1 MDIIQRNFF
10 RLLRSGAFTDNEP
23 VEPMSAFKWR
33 RLFQMVEAQGVIDIF
48 LHGVSNH
55 HGEKELN
62 VPESVVEEA
71 KKRLEELHD
80 DGENAPKG
88 VAMSFVL
95 YNNRLQQLLTD
106 ERHSIDTSVET
117 MDLLRILVSNEQD
130 ILNRGM
136 SMKGLVRLGLYL
148 RRKGDRVDFVKL
160 QRWLQRIHLQRMAQ
174 LQGSF
179 LIAMFGFEDDE
190 LPFVRHEEPQA
201 YKLMV
206 SSVGNLAKDTAQD
219 WHFRQTRTGFVSGNT
234 AILRRN
240 LRRSIRYLP
249 YATLETAASFVSNFA
264 KSLKEIEE

>member
-10 RLLRSGAFTDNEP
+10 RILRSGAFMDEESL
-23 VEPMSAFKWR
+23 EPMSAFKWR
-33 RLFQMVEAQGVIDIF
+33 RLFQMVEAQDVIDIF
-48 LHGVSNH
+48 LRGVSKH

-71 KKRLEELHD
+71 EKRLAEQHD
-80 DGENAPKG
+80 SVDNKPSE
-88 VAMSFVL
+88 VCMSFRL
-95 YNNRLQQLLTD
+95 FDNRLQQLLDD

-117 MDLLRILVSNEQD
+117 MDLLRILVSNGQD
-130 ILNRGM
+130 FLNRGM
-136 SMKGLVRLGLYL
+136 SMKGLIRLGRYL
-148 RRKGDRVDFVKL
+148 RERGDRVDFVKL
-160 QRWLQRIHLQRMAQ
+160 QRWLQRIHFQRMAQ

-179 LIAMFGFEDDE
+179 LLSMFGFEADE
-190 LPFVRHEEPQA
+190 LPFVQHEEPQA

-206 SSVGNLAKDTAQD
+206 SSVGNLAKDTALE

-234 AILRRN
+234 AVLRRN

-249 YATLETAASFVSNFA
+249 YATLETAANFVSNFV